1 MPAPCHA
8 LKTALNNVSMAR
20 TPEELIVAI
29 KAVPPSIEAP
39 SANTNTAA
47 TSSHVFGVGTR
58 NEGPFVQGK
67 QLLLRTVLETKELRP
82 QLWSVEASDALG
94 GACSAI
100 DLYQRY
106 DLYQRRMNTDGTIDT
121 TAETGAAA
129 AAAAVAAPANLT
141 SAFAPLLGRAKCRL
155 AWYDF
160 AVVAAL
166 SSVVLGMLIA
176 KREFGPFFGECV
188 CVCVRACH
196 APSFREAAPAART

>member
-39 SANTNTAA
+39 SANTNTA
-47 TSSHVFGVGTR
+47 SHVFGVGTR